1 VEQSTFSLP
10 PKAKMK
16 SLENAVTD
24 TIEELEL
31 EDFVESHIQE
41 VLPGSLYHVTFQDI
55 RNGNKRTVIS
65 VRYSSDIYDLLDDES
80 WEGEIDVR
88 ILERHGMSQS
98 SAEVIMEILAITLD
112 GDYFDSDSESE
123 EESDDET
130 LPEPMTPPPRS
141 SQPWVPPLRLTQLAS
156 QHR

>member
-1 VEQSTFSLP
+1 MEQSTFSLP
-10 PKAKMK
+10 PEAKMK
-16 SLENAVTD
+16 SLQNAVTD

-31 EDFVESHIQE
+31 EDFVETHIQE
-41 VLPGSLYHVTFQDI
+41 VLPGFLYHVTFQDI

-65 VRYSSDIYDLLDDES
+65 VRYSSDIDDLLDDES

-112 GDYFDSDSESE
+112 GDYFDSDSED
-123 EESDDET
+123 EESDAET
-130 LPEPMTPPPRS
+130 LSEPRTPPPRS
-141 SQPWVPPLRLTQLAS
+141 SGPWVPPLRLTQLVS

>member
-1 VEQSTFSLP
+1 
-10 PKAKMK
+10 MK
-16 SLENAVTD
+16 SLQNAVTD

-31 EDFVESHIQE
+31 EDFVETHIQE

-65 VRYSSDIYDLLDDES
+65 VRYSSDIDDLLDDES

-112 GDYFDSDSESE
+112 GDYFDSDSED
-123 EESDDET
+123 EESDAET
-130 LPEPMTPPPRS
+130 LSEPRTPPPRS
-141 SQPWVPPLRLTQLAS
+141 SGPWVPPL
-156 QHR
+156 